1 LSHFL
6 CRCAVGI
13 SGDILTFHNFWCRWH
28 LDISIPPSSEPPPA
42 GRCSYSI
49 NILGPHSICNEQ
61 ESDDGFAM
69 VFKVNQNE
77 KKMYESWILYPML
90 PKKTVCNFSY
100 CDLTLSDLIIPNT
113 ISYMG
118 VSKNRG
124 TTIFGNIHMYIYTYV
139 CIHIYLVLD
148 QISNVLPAFC
158 IFFWN
163 RCH

>member
-1 LSHFL
+1 M
-6 CRCAVGI
+6 R
-13 SGDILTFHNFWCRWH
+13 
-28 LDISIPPSSEPPPA
+28 
-42 GRCSYSI
+42 YSI

-124 TTIFGNIHMYIYTYV
+124 TTIFGNIHMYIY
-139 CIHIYLVLD
+139 IYICMYPHLFGTGPNF
-148 QISNVLPAFC
+148 QRPAS
-158 IFFWN
+158 ILHFFLEPLSL
-163 RCH
+163 RRPQ